1 MSDTGVAPRRAALN
15 MMTAVTADR
24 RPMHLL
30 GTELTGLEPGEKAR
44 AERIAT
50 GALRWAGRSDRML
63 GPYLRMKPDDL
74 VLNALRLALYEIHEA
89 GVPAHAAVNAAVEL
103 VPKRTKGLVNA
114 VLRNTQRG
122 EKSWSDLPLPKM
134 PKWLRKQLIA
144 AWGKEAVAA
153 METVQAMAPP
163 VDVTVKN
170 AAADWAERLTAEL
183 LPTGSL
189 RLRDPGQLSV
199 LPGFSEGAW
208 WVQDVAAAL
217 PVQLLAPKT
226 GDVVLDICAAP
237 GGKTMQIAAAGAAVT
252 ALDSSEVRLTLLREN
267 LKRTKLT
274 AEVVVADALE
284 WSPKN
289 AFDTILVDAP
299 CSATGTLRRH
309 PDLAFA
315 KTGHELEA
323 LTALQ
328 SALLDRA
335 VEWLKPGGRLVYC
348 TCSLLPQEG
357 EDQRDAVL
365 SRHPELRVDD
375 IMPAGVDPDW
385 RSAGGGLRLRPDYWA
400 DRGGMDG
407 FFMVRLQKPA

>member
-1 MSDTGVAPRRAALN
+1 MSDAGVAPRRAALN

-24 RPMHLL
+24 RPLHLL
-30 GTELTGLEPGEKAR
+30 GAELAGLEPGEKAR
-44 AERIAT
+44 AERLAT

-63 GPYLRMKPDDL
+63 GPYLRMKPDDA
-74 VLNALRLALYEIHEA
+74 VMNALRLALYEIHEA
-89 GVPAHAAVNAAVEL
+89 GVPAHAAVNAAVDL

-122 EKSWSDLPLPKM
+122 ERSWEDLPLPKM
-134 PKWLRKQLIA
+134 PKWLRKPLVV

-153 METVQAMAPP
+153 MEQVQSTPPP
-163 VDVTVKN
+163 VDVTVKKD
-170 AAADWAERLTAEL
+170 AAAWVERLAAEL

-189 RLRDPGQLSV
+189 RLRDAGQVSA
-199 LPGFSEGAW
+199 LPGFAEGAW
-208 WVQDVAAAL
+208 WVQDMAAAL
-217 PVQLLAPKT
+217 PVHLLALKP

-237 GGKTMQIAAAGAAVT
+237 GGKTMQIAAAGATVT
-252 ALDSSEVRLTLLREN
+252 ALDSSEVRLTRLQEN
-267 LKRTKLT
+267 LDRTKLK
-274 AEVVVADALE
+274 AEVVMADALE
-284 WSPKN
+284 WTPSSS
-289 AFDTILVDAP
+289 FDGILVDAP

-315 KTGHELEA
+315 KTGAELED

-328 SALLDRA
+328 TALLDRA
-335 VEWLKPGGRLVYC
+335 LEWLKPGGRLVYC

-357 EDQRDAVL
+357 EDQRDAAL
-365 SRHPELRVDD
+365 SRHPEMRVDD
-375 IMPAGVDPDW
+375 ILPAGVAPDW